1 MSPNLRSSAQC
12 KPVLISVDGGVE
24 TYRRIADPKSFLMA
38 TIAIPFERMGTESV
52 NVLERL
58 VVKKEPHD
66 SINAGPYIYMQSEL
80 VDKTNV
86 AQYIKK

>member
-1 MSPNLRSSAQC
+1 M
-12 KPVLISVDGGVE
+12 LISVDGGVE

-38 TIAIPFERMGTESV
+38 TIAIPFERMGAESV
-52 NVLERL
+52 NVMDRL
-58 VVKKEPHD
+58 AIKKEPHD
-66 SINAGPYIYMQSEL
+66 SINAGPYIYMQSDL